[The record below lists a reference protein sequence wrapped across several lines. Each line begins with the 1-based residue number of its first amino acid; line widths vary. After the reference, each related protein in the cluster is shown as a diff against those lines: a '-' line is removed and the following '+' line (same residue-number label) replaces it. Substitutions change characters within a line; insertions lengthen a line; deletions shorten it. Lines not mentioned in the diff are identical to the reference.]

1 MPFLLRPTH
10 YPTCATKNTLKFTV
24 CTTKFTKQT
33 RIEHEKIMLAFFVY
47 SKKAIIFAY
56 PLKQTMPVSI
66 LDRIPKRKYTKTEIC
81 QLLADPENFIA
92 GNFAAIKIHTQAT
105 GLLKRDVIRSGL
117 LEQFGITEEEYD
129 QLRLLTVTQ
138 GELILNKL
146 M

>member
-33 RIEHEKIMLAFFVY
+33 RFEHEKIMLAFFVY

>member
-1 MPFLLRPTH
+1 MPFLLRPTQS
-10 YPTCATKNTLKFTV
+10 PTCATKNTLKFTV

-33 RIEHEKIMLAFFVY
+33 RFEHEKIMLAFFVY

-81 QLLADPENFIA
+81 QLLADPENFIN
-92 GNFAAIKIHTQAT
+92 GNLAVINVTTNAT
-105 GLLKRDVIRSGL
+105 LTLKRDVKRSGL
-117 LEQFGITEEEYD
+117 LQQFGITEKEYD
-129 QLRLLTVTQ
+129 QLKIFTVTQ

>member
-1 MPFLLRPTH
+1 MPFLLRPTR

-33 RIEHEKIMLAFFVY
+33 RFEHEKIMLAFFVY

-66 LDRIPKRKYTKTEIC
+66 LDRIPKRKYSKTEIC

-105 GLLKRDVIRSGL
+105 GMLKRDVIRSGL
-117 LEQFGITEEEYD
+117 LKEFGITEEEYD

>member
-1 MPFLLRPTH
+1 
-10 YPTCATKNTLKFTV
+10 
-24 CTTKFTKQT
+24 
-33 RIEHEKIMLAFFVY
+33 MLAFFVY